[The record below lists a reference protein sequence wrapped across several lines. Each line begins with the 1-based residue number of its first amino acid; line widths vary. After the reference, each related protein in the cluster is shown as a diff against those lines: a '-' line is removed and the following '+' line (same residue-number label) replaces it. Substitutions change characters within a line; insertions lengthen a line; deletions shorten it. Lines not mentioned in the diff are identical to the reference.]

1 MSHMDRFYKLLT
13 SSTAEQDDYVEL
25 LKVFRKVNLEGL
37 WTLTADLVWQVW

>member
-1 MSHMDRFYKLLT
+1 MSNMDQFYKLLT
-13 SSTAEQDDYVEL
+13 NSTAEQDDYVEL